1 MTKDRLADYFKLQ
14 ITDTYRSIASS
25 SSGEYKDRGSK
36 FIAYAFPVATAQD
49 WAARLEE
56 VRKLH
61 PKARHYCFAFRL
73 GTDGQQYRANDDGE
87 PAGSAG
93 RPILGQIDSFGLT
106 NVFVVVVR
114 YFGGTLLGVP
124 GLIAAYKG
132 STQEALSKA
141 EIREYLIR
149 CRYQVEFDYSMSSA
163 VMQAVKKL
171 GFEVYAQAYSDTHTT
186 LEIGIRKSDVVRKLL
201 EFKSM
206 ASGLHLEAVEV
217 MDQVQG
223 LDIRFLEEG

>member
-1 MTKDRLADYFKLQ
+1 M
-14 ITDTYRSIASS
+14 
-25 SSGEYKDRGSK
+25 
-36 FIAYAFPVATAQD
+36 
-49 WAARLEE
+49 EE

-73 GTDGQQYRANDDGE
+73 GTDGMQYRANDDGE

-93 RPILGQIDSFGLT
+93 RPILGQIDSFNLT
-106 NVFVVVVR
+106 NILVVVVR

-141 EIREYLIR
+141 EIREYLIKSR
-149 CRYQVEFDYSMSSA
+149 FRIQFDYSMSSA
-163 VMQAVKKL
+163 VMQAIKKT
-171 GFEVYAQAYSDTHTT
+171 GFEVYEQSYSETQTT
-186 LEIGIRKSDVVRKLL
+186 MEIGIRKSESTRKLL

-206 ASGLHLEAVEV
+206 ACGIHLEAVES
-217 MDQVQG
+217 MEQVPG
-223 LDIRFLEEG
+223 LDIQFLGEG